1 MPSPSLARWDF
12 QAFDELSSTQDIAIA
27 AARDGAPGPLAV
39 VAKRQTAGRG
49 RAGRAWTAPEGN
61 LNFSAM
67 LRPKPAPLIAAAWS
81 LLAGVAVYEA
91 IAARLPAPN
100 RLMLKWP
107 NDVLLNGA
115 KLAGVLIDSSLALDG
130 TVDWVVIGVGVN
142 VASAPRVEGRATA
155 CLPQAGVSA
164 APEILAQALM
174 AEIDRWHNAPFAALR
189 EAWLARAHPIGTRL
203 RVQTGGQV
211 IEGAFAGLSEDG
223 KLKLEGAGDAAS
235 GDVEIAGT

>member
-1 MPSPSLARWDF
+1 M
-12 QAFDELSSTQDIAIA
+12 
-27 AARDGAPGPLAV
+27 
-39 VAKRQTAGRG
+39 
-49 RAGRAWTAPEGN
+49 
-61 LNFSAM
+61 
-67 LRPKPAPLIAAAWS
+67 PAPLRAAAWS

-91 IAARLPAPN
+91 ITTYLPAAN

-107 NDVLLNGA
+107 NDLLLDGA
-115 KLAGVLIDSSLALDG
+115 KLAGVLIDSSLAQDG

-142 VASAPRVEGRATA
+142 VATAPHVKGRATS
-155 CLPQAGVSA
+155 CLADVGA
-164 APEILAQALM
+164 APAPETLARALT
-174 AEIDRWHNAPFAALR
+174 AQIDRWREAPFAEVR
-189 EAWLARAHPIGTRL
+189 QAWLTRAHPIGTRL

>member
-1 MPSPSLARWDF
+1 MNHLPSWHF
-12 QAFDELSSTQDIAIA
+12 QVFEDLPSTQDVAIA
-27 AARDGAPGPLAV
+27 AARDGTSGPLAI

-49 RAGRAWTAPEGN
+49 RAGRPWTAPDGN

-67 LRPKPAPLIAAAWS
+67 LRPEPAPLLAAAWS
-81 LLAGVAVYEA
+81 LLAGVAVYETVGGV
-91 IAARLPAPN
+91 LPASD

-107 NDVLLNGA
+107 NDLLLGGA
-115 KLAGVLIDSSLALDG
+115 KLAGVLIDSSLAQDG

-155 CLPQAGVSA
+155 CLADVGVTTS
-164 APEILAQALM
+164 PEVLARALM
-174 AEIDRWHNAPFAALR
+174 GEIDRWRGVPFAVVR

-211 IEGAFAGLSEDG
+211 VEGAFAGLSEDG
-223 KLKLEGAGDAAS
+223 KLMLEGAGDAAS
-235 GDVEIAGT
+235 GDVEIAGI